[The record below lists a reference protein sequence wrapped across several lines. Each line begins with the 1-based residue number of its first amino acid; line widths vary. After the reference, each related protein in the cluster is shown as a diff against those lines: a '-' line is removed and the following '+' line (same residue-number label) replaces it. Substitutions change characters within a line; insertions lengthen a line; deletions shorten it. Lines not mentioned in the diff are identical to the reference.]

1 MSNDTTLTE
10 PMLWDEIMKA
20 LVYTMP
26 EQLFPL
32 IEEVYGITYPKGTSV
47 QFLSTEQPVFPNNTE
62 EAVTSQFMDLSV
74 LIAGTDYYHI
84 ECQMKNDHQMV
95 IRMLSYD
102 LHFAMQHCET
112 EQDATGEMILHFP
125 RSVVLYP
132 EKNGKIPDRLRCRII
147 FQDDSEHTYQVPT
160 VKMQDYSLEEI
171 QKKHLILFIP
181 YVLLRLRP
189 QLESHQGINKE
200 ELTFLVNSVIV
211 ILNEE
216 VQLGNIT
223 ELQQKDIL
231 ELFNRASKKIF
242 THYPEYRREVSS
254 MTELKIKTLSMQ
266 LAEKDA
272 ALAEQEATLAE
283 QKAALAEK
291 DAELADKDAELA
303 DKDAEL
309 ADKNAELADKDAII
323 AALKMQLSALQ

>member
-1 MSNDTTLTE
+1 MSKDTTLTE

-62 EAVTSQFMDLSV
+62 EAFISQFMDLSV

-102 LHFAMQHCET
+102 LHFAMQHCEA
-112 EQDATGEMILHFP
+112 EQDATGEMILRFP

-160 VKMQDYSLEEI
+160 VKMQDYSMEEI
-171 QKKHLILFIP
+171 QKKHLILFLP

-189 QLESHQGINKE
+189 QLESRNRINKE
-200 ELTFLVNSVIV
+200 ELTSLVNSVIV

-242 THYPEYRREVSS
+242 THYPEYQREVSS

-266 LAEKDA
+266 LAEKD
-272 ALAEQEATLAE
+272 EQ
-283 QKAALAEK
+283 LAEK
-291 DAELADKDAELA
+291 DEQLAAYKTELADKE
-303 DKDAEL
+303 
-309 ADKNAELADKDAII
+309 AII
-323 AALKMQLSALQ
+323 AELKKQLTALR

>member
-32 IEEVYGITYPKGTSV
+32 IEEVYGITYPKGTSI

-74 LIAGTDYYHI
+74 LINGTDYYHI

-112 EQDATGEMILHFP
+112 EQDAAGEMILRFP

-132 EKNGKIPDRLRCRII
+132 EKNRKIPDRLRCRII

-160 VKMQDYSLEEI
+160 VKMQDYTLEEI
-171 QKKHLILFIP
+171 QQKHLILFIP

-189 QLESHQGINKE
+189 QLESRNGIKKE
-200 ELTFLVNSVIV
+200 ELTSIVNSVIV

-231 ELFNRASKKIF
+231 ELFTRASKKIF

-266 LAEKDA
+266 LAE
-272 ALAEQEATLAE
+272 QEAALAE

-291 DAELADKDAELA
+291 DAEI
-303 DKDAEL
+303 

>member
-1 MSNDTTLTE
+1 MPKDTTLTE

-32 IEEVYGITYPKGTSV
+32 IEEVYGITYPKGTAV

-62 EAVTSQFMDLSV
+62 EAFTSQFMDLSV

-112 EQDATGEMILHFP
+112 EQDATGEMILRFP

-160 VKMQDYSLEEI
+160 MRMQDYSMEEI
-171 QKKHLILFIP
+171 QRKHLILFLP
-181 YVLLRLRP
+181 YILLRLRP
-189 QLESHQGINKE
+189 QLESHNGINKE
-200 ELTFLVNSVIV
+200 ELTSLVNSVIV
-211 ILNEE
+211 ILNKE

-242 THYPEYRREVSS
+242 THYPEYQREVSS

-266 LAEKDA
+266 LAEKDEQLATYKAELADRDA
-272 ALAEQEATLAE
+272 A
-283 QKAALAEK
+283 
-291 DAELADKDAELA
+291 LADKDAELA
-303 DKDAEL
+303 DKDA
-309 ADKNAELADKDAII
+309 KLADKDAELIALKKQL
-323 AALKMQLSALQ
+323 AALQ

>member
-1 MSNDTTLTE
+1 MSKDTTLTE

-62 EAVTSQFMDLSV
+62 ESFTSQFMDLSV
-74 LIAGTDYYHI
+74 LVAGTDYYHI

-102 LHFAMQHCET
+102 LHFAMQHCEA
-112 EQDATGEMILHFP
+112 EQDATGEMILRFP

-160 VKMQDYSLEEI
+160 VKMQDYSMEEI
-171 QKKHLILFIP
+171 QKKHLILFLP

-189 QLESHQGINKE
+189 QLESRNRINKE
-200 ELTFLVNSVIV
+200 ELTSLVNSVIV

-242 THYPEYRREVSS
+242 THYPDYQREVSS

-266 LAEKDA
+266 LAEKD
-272 ALAEQEATLAE
+272 EQ
-283 QKAALAEK
+283 LAEK
-291 DAELADKDAELA
+291 DEQLAAYKTELADKE
-303 DKDAEL
+303 
-309 ADKNAELADKDAII
+309 AII
-323 AALKMQLSALQ
+323 AELKKQLTALR

>member
-1 MSNDTTLTE
+1 MSKDTTLTE

-32 IEEVYGITYPKGTSV
+32 IEEVYGITYPKGTTV
-47 QFLSTEQPVFPNNTE
+47 QFLSTEQPVFPNNAAE
-62 EAVTSQFMDLSV
+62 SFTSQFMDLSV

-112 EQDATGEMILHFP
+112 EQDAAGEMILRFP

-132 EKNGKIPDRLRCRII
+132 EKNGKIPDRLCCRII

-160 VKMQDYSLEEI
+160 VKMQDYSMEEI
-171 QKKHLILFIP
+171 QRKHLILFLP

-189 QLESHQGINKE
+189 QLESHNGINKE
-200 ELTFLVNSVIV
+200 ELTSLVNSVIV

-216 VQLGNIT
+216 VQLENIT

-242 THYPEYRREVSS
+242 THYPEYQREVSS

-266 LAEKDA
+266 LAEQE
-272 ALAEQEATLAE
+272 EQLAE
-283 QKAALAEK
+283 QKEQLAEQK
-291 DAELADKDAELA
+291 EQLAAYKT
-303 DKDAEL
+303 
-309 ADKNAELADKDAII
+309 ELADKDAII
-323 AALKMQLSALQ
+323 AALKKQLALQ

>member
-1 MSNDTTLTE
+1 MPKDTTLTE

-62 EAVTSQFMDLSV
+62 EAFISQFMDLSV

-102 LHFAMQHCET
+102 LHFAMQHCEA
-112 EQDATGEMILHFP
+112 EQDATGEMILRFP

-160 VKMQDYSLEEI
+160 VKMQDYSMEEI
-171 QKKHLILFIP
+171 QKKHLILFLP

-189 QLESHQGINKE
+189 QLESRNRINKE
-200 ELTFLVNSVIV
+200 ELTSLVNSVIV

-242 THYPEYRREVSS
+242 THYPEYQREVSS

-266 LAEKDA
+266 LAEKD
-272 ALAEQEATLAE
+272 EQ
-283 QKAALAEK
+283 LAEK
-291 DAELADKDAELA
+291 DEQLAAYKTELADKE
-303 DKDAEL
+303 
-309 ADKNAELADKDAII
+309 AII
-323 AALKMQLSALQ
+323 AELKKQLTALR

>member
-1 MSNDTTLTE
+1 MSKDTTLTE

-62 EAVTSQFMDLSV
+62 EAFISQFMDLSV

-102 LHFAMQHCET
+102 LHFAMQHCEA
-112 EQDATGEMILHFP
+112 EQDATGEMILRFP

-160 VKMQDYSLEEI
+160 VKMQDYSMEEI
-171 QKKHLILFIP
+171 QKKHLILFLP

-189 QLESHQGINKE
+189 QLESRNRINKE
-200 ELTFLVNSVIV
+200 ELTSLVNSVIV

-216 VQLGNIT
+216 VQLENIT

-242 THYPEYRREVSS
+242 THYPEYQREVSS

-266 LAEKDA
+266 LAEQE
-272 ALAEQEATLAE
+272 EQ
-283 QKAALAEK
+283 LAEK
-291 DAELADKDAELA
+291 DEQLAAYKTELADKE
-303 DKDAEL
+303 
-309 ADKNAELADKDAII
+309 AII
-323 AALKMQLSALQ
+323 AELKKQLTALQ

>member
-1 MSNDTTLTE
+1 MSKDTTLTE

-62 EAVTSQFMDLSV
+62 EAFTSQFMDLSV
-74 LIAGTDYYHI
+74 LINGTDYYHI

-132 EKNGKIPDRLRCRII
+132 EKNGKIPDRLCCRII

-160 VKMQDYSLEEI
+160 VKMQDYSMEEI
-171 QKKHLILFIP
+171 QKKHLILFLP

-189 QLESHQGINKE
+189 QLESRNRINKE
-200 ELTFLVNSVIV
+200 ELTSLVNSVIV

-216 VQLGNIT
+216 VQWGNIT

-231 ELFNRASKKIF
+231 ELFTRASKKIF
-242 THYPEYRREVSS
+242 THYPEYQREVSS
-254 MTELKIKTLSMQ
+254 MTELKIKTL
-266 LAEKDA
+266 
-272 ALAEQEATLAE
+272 
-283 QKAALAEK
+283 
-291 DAELADKDAELA
+291 
-303 DKDAEL
+303 
-309 ADKNAELADKDAII
+309 
-323 AALKMQLSALQ
+323 

>member
-1 MSNDTTLTE
+1 MSKDTTLTE

-62 EAVTSQFMDLSV
+62 EAFISQFMDLSV

-102 LHFAMQHCET
+102 LHFAMQHCEA
-112 EQDATGEMILHFP
+112 EQDATGEMILRFP

-160 VKMQDYSLEEI
+160 VKMQDYSMEEI
-171 QKKHLILFIP
+171 QRKHLILFLP
-181 YVLLRLRP
+181 YILLRLRP
-189 QLESHQGINKE
+189 QLESHNGINKE
-200 ELTFLVNSVIV
+200 ELTSLVNSVIV

-242 THYPEYRREVSS
+242 THYPEYQREVSS

-266 LAEKDA
+266 LAEQEEQLATYKAELADRDA
-272 ALAEQEATLAE
+272 AI
-283 QKAALAEK
+283 
-291 DAELADKDAELA
+291 ADKDAELA
-303 DKDAEL
+303 DKDATI
-309 ADKNAELADKDAII
+309 ASQHAELI
-323 AALKMQLSALQ
+323 ALKKQYGLL

>member
-1 MSNDTTLTE
+1 MSKDTTLTE

-62 EAVTSQFMDLSV
+62 EAFTSQFMDLSV
-74 LIAGTDYYHI
+74 LINGTDYYHI

-102 LHFAMQHCET
+102 LHFAMQHCEA

-132 EKNGKIPDRLRCRII
+132 EKNGKIPDRLCCRII
-147 FQDDSEHTYQVPT
+147 FQDNSEHTYQVPT
-160 VKMQDYSLEEI
+160 VRMQDYSMEEI
-171 QKKHLILFIP
+171 QRKHLILFLP

-189 QLESHQGINKE
+189 QLESRNRINKE
-200 ELTFLVNSVIV
+200 ELTSLVNSVIV

-216 VQLGNIT
+216 VQWGNIT

-231 ELFNRASKKIF
+231 ELFTRASKKIF
-242 THYPEYRREVSS
+242 THYPEYQREVSS

-266 LAEKDA
+266 LAEKD
-272 ALAEQEATLAE
+272 EQLAE
-283 QKAALAEK
+283 QKEQLTAYK
-291 DAELADKDAELA
+291 AELADQAAELA
-303 DKDAEL
+303 E
-309 ADKNAELADKDAII
+309 KNAELI
-323 AALKMQLSALQ
+323 ALKKQLASLQ

>member
-1 MSNDTTLTE
+1 MPKDTTLTE

-62 EAVTSQFMDLSV
+62 EAFTSQFMDLSV
-74 LIAGTDYYHI
+74 LITGTDYYHI

-132 EKNGKIPDRLRCRII
+132 EKNGKIPDRLCCRII

-160 VKMQDYSLEEI
+160 VKMQDYSMEEI
-171 QKKHLILFIP
+171 QKKHLILFLP

-189 QLESHQGINKE
+189 QLESRNRINKE
-200 ELTFLVNSVIV
+200 ELTSLVNSVIV

-216 VQLGNIT
+216 VQWGNIT

-231 ELFNRASKKIF
+231 ELFTRASKKIF
-242 THYPEYRREVSS
+242 THYPEYQREVSS

-266 LAEKDA
+266 LAEKD
-272 ALAEQEATLAE
+272 EQLAE
-283 QKAALAEK
+283 QKEQLTAYK
-291 DAELADKDAELA
+291 AELADQAAELA
-303 DKDAEL
+303 E
-309 ADKNAELADKDAII
+309 KNAELI
-323 AALKMQLSALQ
+323 ALKKQLASLQ

>member
-1 MSNDTTLTE
+1 MKKDTTLTE

-26 EQLFPL
+26 EQFFPL
-32 IEEVYGITYPKGTSV
+32 IEEVYGITYPKGTTV

-62 EAVTSQFMDLSV
+62 ESLTSQFMDLSV
-74 LIAGTDYYHI
+74 LINGTDYYHI

-102 LHFAMQHCET
+102 LHFAMRHCTT

-132 EKNGKIPDRLRCRII
+132 EKNGKIPDKLCCRII
-147 FQDDSEHTYQVPT
+147 FQDSSEHVYQVPT
-160 VKMQDYSLEEI
+160 VKMQDYSTEEI
-171 QKKHLILFIP
+171 GRKHLILFLP
-181 YVLLRLRP
+181 YVLLSLRP
-189 QLESHQGINKE
+189 QLENRNGIHKE
-200 ELTFLVNSVIV
+200 ELTSLVNSVIV

-231 ELFNRASKKIF
+231 ELFTRASKKIF
-242 THYPEYRREVSS
+242 IHYPEYQREVSS

-266 LAEKDA
+266 LAEKDEK
-272 ALAEQEATLAE
+272 LAWQEKELAR
-283 QKAALAEK
+283 K
-291 DAELADKDAELA
+291 DAELANKDAEL
-303 DKDAEL
+303 
-309 ADKNAELADKDAII
+309 I
-323 AALKMQLSALQ
+323 ALKKQLALQK

>member
-231 ELFNRASKKIF
+231 ELFTRASKKIF
-242 THYPEYRREVSS
+242 THYPEYQREVSS

-272 ALAEQEATLAE
+272 ALAEQEAALAE

-291 DAELADKDAELA
+291 D
-303 DKDAEL
+303 
-309 ADKNAELADKDAII
+309 AELADKDAII

>member
-1 MSNDTTLTE
+1 MSKDTTLTE

-32 IEEVYGITYPKGTSV
+32 IEEVYGITYPKRTSV

-62 EAVTSQFMDLSV
+62 ESFTSQFMDLSV
-74 LIAGTDYYHI
+74 LVAGTDYYHI

-112 EQDATGEMILHFP
+112 EQDATGEMILRFP

-160 VKMQDYSLEEI
+160 VRMQDYSMEEI
-171 QKKHLILFIP
+171 QRKHLILFLP

-189 QLESHQGINKE
+189 QLEGHNGINKE
-200 ELTFLVNSVIV
+200 ELTSLVNSVIV
-211 ILNEE
+211 ILNKE

-242 THYPEYRREVSS
+242 THYPEYQREVSS

-266 LAEKDA
+266 LAEKD
-272 ALAEQEATLAE
+272 EQ
-283 QKAALAEK
+283 LAEK
-291 DAELADKDAELA
+291 DEQLAAYKTELADKE
-303 DKDAEL
+303 
-309 ADKNAELADKDAII
+309 AII
-323 AALKMQLSALQ
+323 AELKKQLTALR

>member
-1 MSNDTTLTE
+1 MSKDTTLTE

-32 IEEVYGITYPKGTSV
+32 IEEVYGITYPKGTTV
-47 QFLSTEQPVFPNNTE
+47 QFLSTEQPVFPSDTTE
-62 EAVTSQFMDLSV
+62 ALTSQFMDLSV
-74 LIAGTDYYHI
+74 LINGTDYYHI

-102 LHFAMQHCET
+102 LHFAMQHCGA
-112 EQDATGEMILHFP
+112 EQDAAGEMILHFP

-132 EKNGKIPDRLRCRII
+132 EKNGKIPDRLCCRII

-160 VKMQDYSLEEI
+160 VKMQDYSMEEI
-171 QKKHLILFIP
+171 QRKHLILFLP

-189 QLESHQGINKE
+189 QLESRNRINKE
-200 ELTFLVNSVIV
+200 ELTSLVNSVIV

-242 THYPEYRREVSS
+242 THYPEYQREVSS

-266 LAEKDA
+266 LAEKDEQ
-272 ALAEQEATLAE
+272 LAEKDEQLAE
-283 QKAALAEK
+283 QKEQLAAYK
-291 DAELADKDAELA
+291 TELADKDATIA
-303 DKDAEL
+303 SQHAEL
-309 ADKNAELADKDAII
+309 I
-323 AALKMQLSALQ
+323 ALKKQYGLL

>member
-47 QFLSTEQPVFPNNTE
+47 QFLSTEQPVFPSNTT
-62 EAVTSQFMDLSV
+62 EALTSQFMDLSV

-102 LHFAMQHCET
+102 LHFAMQHCEA

-231 ELFNRASKKIF
+231 ELFTRASKKIF
-242 THYPEYRREVSS
+242 THYPEYQREVSS

-266 LAEKDA
+266 LAE
-272 ALAEQEATLAE
+272 QEAALAE

-291 DAELADKDAELA
+291 DAEI
-303 DKDAEL
+303 

>member
-1 MSNDTTLTE
+1 MSKDTTLTE

-62 EAVTSQFMDLSV
+62 EAFISQFMDLSV

-102 LHFAMQHCET
+102 LHFAMQHCEA
-112 EQDATGEMILHFP
+112 EQDATGEMILRFP

-147 FQDDSEHTYQVPT
+147 FQDDSEHTCQVPT
-160 VKMQDYSLEEI
+160 VKMQDYSMEEI
-171 QKKHLILFIP
+171 QKKHLILFLP

-189 QLESHQGINKE
+189 QLESRNRINKE
-200 ELTFLVNSVIV
+200 ELTSFVNSVIV

-242 THYPEYRREVSS
+242 THYPEYQREVSS

-266 LAEKDA
+266 LAEKDEQLA
-272 ALAEQEATLAE
+272 AYKT
-283 QKAALAEK
+283 
-291 DAELADKDAELA
+291 ELADKE
-303 DKDAEL
+303 
-309 ADKNAELADKDAII
+309 AII
-323 AALKMQLSALQ
+323 AELKKQLTASR

>member
-1 MSNDTTLTE
+1 MSKDTTLTE

-62 EAVTSQFMDLSV
+62 EAFISQFMDLSV

-102 LHFAMQHCET
+102 LHFAMQHCEA
-112 EQDATGEMILHFP
+112 EQDATGEMILRFP

-160 VKMQDYSLEEI
+160 VKMQDYSMEKI
-171 QKKHLILFIP
+171 QKKHLILFLP

-189 QLESHQGINKE
+189 QLESRNRINKE
-200 ELTFLVNSVIV
+200 ELTSLVNSVIV

-242 THYPEYRREVSS
+242 THYPEYQREVSS

-266 LAEKDA
+266 LAEKD
-272 ALAEQEATLAE
+272 EQ
-283 QKAALAEK
+283 LAEK
-291 DAELADKDAELA
+291 DEQLAAYKTELADKE
-303 DKDAEL
+303 
-309 ADKNAELADKDAII
+309 AII
-323 AALKMQLSALQ
+323 AELKKQLTALR

>member
-1 MSNDTTLTE
+1 MSKDTTLTE

-62 EAVTSQFMDLSV
+62 EAFISQFMDLSV

-112 EQDATGEMILHFP
+112 EQDATGEMILRFP

-160 VKMQDYSLEEI
+160 VKMQDYSMEEI
-171 QKKHLILFIP
+171 QKKHLILFLP

-189 QLESHQGINKE
+189 QLESRNRINKE
-200 ELTFLVNSVIV
+200 ELTSLVNSVIV

-242 THYPEYRREVSS
+242 THYPEYQREVSS

-266 LAEKDA
+266 LAEKD
-272 ALAEQEATLAE
+272 EQ
-283 QKAALAEK
+283 LAEK
-291 DAELADKDAELA
+291 DEQLAAYKTKLADKE
-303 DKDAEL
+303 
-309 ADKNAELADKDAII
+309 AII
-323 AALKMQLSALQ
+323 AELKKQLTALR

>member
-1 MSNDTTLTE
+1 MSKDTTLTE

-62 EAVTSQFMDLSV
+62 EAFISQFMDLSV

-102 LHFAMQHCET
+102 LHFAMQHCEA
-112 EQDATGEMILHFP
+112 EQDATGEMILRFP

-160 VKMQDYSLEEI
+160 VKMQDYSMEEI
-171 QKKHLILFIP
+171 QKKHLILFLP

-189 QLESHQGINKE
+189 QLESRNRINKE
-200 ELTFLVNSVIV
+200 ELTSLVNSVIV

-242 THYPEYRREVSS
+242 THYPEYQREVSS

-266 LAEKDA
+266 LAEKDEQLATYKAELADRDA
-272 ALAEQEATLAE
+272 A
-283 QKAALAEK
+283 
-291 DAELADKDAELA
+291 LADKDAELIA
-303 DKDAEL
+303 LKKQL
-309 ADKNAELADKDAII
+309 
-323 AALKMQLSALQ
+323 AALQ

>member
-1 MSNDTTLTE
+1 MPKDTTLTE

-32 IEEVYGITYPKGTSV
+32 IEEVYGITYPKGTTV

-62 EAVTSQFMDLSV
+62 EAFTSQFMDLSV

-112 EQDATGEMILHFP
+112 EQDAAGEMILHFP

-147 FQDDSEHTYQVPT
+147 FQDNSEHTYQVPT
-160 VKMQDYSLEEI
+160 VKMQDYSMEEI
-171 QKKHLILFIP
+171 QRKHLILFLP

-189 QLESHQGINKE
+189 QLENHNGIKKE
-200 ELTFLVNSVIV
+200 ELTSLVNSVIV

-216 VQLGNIT
+216 VQLENIT
-223 ELQQKDIL
+223 EL
-231 ELFNRASKKIF
+231 
-242 THYPEYRREVSS
+242 SS
-254 MTELKIKTLSMQ
+254 H
-266 LAEKDA
+266 
-272 ALAEQEATLAE
+272 
-283 QKAALAEK
+283 
-291 DAELADKDAELA
+291 
-303 DKDAEL
+303 
-309 ADKNAELADKDAII
+309 
-323 AALKMQLSALQ
+323 

>member
-47 QFLSTEQPVFPNNTE
+47 QFLSTEQPVFPSNTT
-62 EAVTSQFMDLSV
+62 EALTSQFMDLSI

-102 LHFAMQHCET
+102 LHFAMQHCAT
-112 EQDATGEMILHFP
+112 EQDATGEMILRFP

-132 EKNGKIPDRLRCRII
+132 EKNQKIPDRLRCRII
-147 FQDDSEHTYQVPT
+147 FQDSSEHTYQVPT

-189 QLESHQGINKE
+189 QLESRHGINKE
-200 ELTFLVNSVIV
+200 ELTSLVNSVIV

-216 VQLGNIT
+216 VRFGNIT

-231 ELFNRASKKIF
+231 ELFTRASKKIF
-242 THYPEYRREVSS
+242 THYPEYQREVSS

-266 LAEKDA
+266 LAE
-272 ALAEQEATLAE
+272 QE
-283 QKAALAEK
+283 AALAEK
-291 DAELADKDAELA
+291 DAKLADQAA
-303 DKDAEL
+303 T
-309 ADKNAELADKDAII
+309 I
-323 AALKMQLSALQ
+323 AALKKQLALQK

>member
-1 MSNDTTLTE
+1 MSKDTTLTE

-32 IEEVYGITYPKGTSV
+32 IEEVYGITYPKGTTV
-47 QFLSTEQPVFPNNTE
+47 QLLSTEQPVFPNNTE
-62 EAVTSQFMDLSV
+62 ESFTSQFMDLSV

-102 LHFAMQHCET
+102 LHFAMQHCEA

-132 EKNGKIPDRLRCRII
+132 EKNGKIPDKLRCRII
-147 FQDDSEHTYQVPT
+147 FQDNSEHTYQVPT
-160 VKMQDYSLEEI
+160 VRMQDYSMEEI
-171 QKKHLILFIP
+171 QRKHLILFLP

-189 QLESHQGINKE
+189 QLESRNGIKKE
-200 ELTFLVNSVIV
+200 ELTSLVNSVIV

-216 VQLGNIT
+216 VQLENIT

-266 LAEKDA
+266 LAEKD
-272 ALAEQEATLAE
+272 EQLAE
-283 QKAALAEK
+283 QKERLEEQAVELAEQAATIAK
-291 DAELADKDAELA
+291 LKKQLAD
-303 DKDAEL
+303 
-309 ADKNAELADKDAII
+309 
-323 AALKMQLSALQ
+323 LQ

>member
-1 MSNDTTLTE
+1 
-10 PMLWDEIMKA
+10 
-20 LVYTMP
+20 
-26 EQLFPL
+26 
-32 IEEVYGITYPKGTSV
+32 
-47 QFLSTEQPVFPNNTE
+47 
-62 EAVTSQFMDLSV
+62 QFMDLSV
-74 LIAGTDYYHI
+74 LINGTDYYHI

-112 EQDATGEMILHFP
+112 EQDAAGEMILRFP

-132 EKNGKIPDRLRCRII
+132 EKNRKIPDRLRCRII
-147 FQDDSEHTYQVPT
+147 FQDGSEHTYQVPT
-160 VKMQDYSLEEI
+160 VKMQDYTLEEI
-171 QKKHLILFIP
+171 QQKHLILFIP

-189 QLESHQGINKE
+189 QLESRNGIRKE
-200 ELTFLVNSVIV
+200 ELTSLVNSVIV

-216 VQLGNIT
+216 VQLRNIT

-266 LAEKDA
+266 LAEKDEQ
-272 ALAEQEATLAE
+272 LAEQNERLAE
-283 QKAALAEK
+283 QDEQLAAYK
-291 DAELADKDAELA
+291 TELADKDATIA
-303 DKDAEL
+303 SQHAEL
-309 ADKNAELADKDAII
+309 T
-323 AALKMQLSALQ
+323 ALKRQYGLL

>member
-1 MSNDTTLTE
+1 MSKDTTLTE

-62 EAVTSQFMDLSV
+62 EAFISQFMDLSV

-102 LHFAMQHCET
+102 LHFAMQHCEA
-112 EQDATGEMILHFP
+112 EQDATGEMILRFP

-160 VKMQDYSLEEI
+160 VRMQDYSMEEI
-171 QKKHLILFIP
+171 QRKHLILFLP
-181 YVLLRLRP
+181 YILLRLRP
-189 QLESHQGINKE
+189 QLESHNGINKE
-200 ELTFLVNSVIV
+200 ELTSLVNSVIV

-242 THYPEYRREVSS
+242 THYPEYQREVSS

-266 LAEKDA
+266 LAEQEEQ
-272 ALAEQEATLAE
+272 LATY
-283 QKAALAEK
+283 K
-291 DAELADKDAELA
+291 AELADQAATIADKDAELA
-303 DKDAEL
+303 DKDATIASQH
-309 ADKNAELADKDAII
+309 ADLI
-323 AALKMQLSALQ
+323 ALKKQYGLL

>member
-1 MSNDTTLTE
+1 
-10 PMLWDEIMKA
+10 
-20 LVYTMP
+20 

-231 ELFNRASKKIF
+231 ELFTRASKKIF
-242 THYPEYRREVSS
+242 THYPEYQREVSS

-272 ALAEQEATLAE
+272 ALAEQEAALAE

-291 DAELADKDAELA
+291 D
-303 DKDAEL
+303 
-309 ADKNAELADKDAII
+309 AELADKDAII

>member
-112 EQDATGEMILHFP
+112 EQDAAGEMILHFP

-160 VKMQDYSLEEI
+160 VKMQDYSMEEI
-171 QKKHLILFIP
+171 QRKHLILFIP

-189 QLESHQGINKE
+189 QLESRNGIRKE
-200 ELTFLVNSVIV
+200 ELTSLVNSVIV

-216 VQLGNIT
+216 VQLRNIT

-266 LAEKDA
+266 LAE
-272 ALAEQEATLAE
+272 QEAALAE

-291 DAELADKDAELA
+291 DAELADKDAMI
-303 DKDAEL
+303 AEL
-309 ADKNAELADKDAII
+309 KKQL
-323 AALKMQLSALQ
+323 AALQ

>member
-1 MSNDTTLTE
+1 MSKDTTLTE

-26 EQLFPL
+26 EQLFPF

-62 EAVTSQFMDLSV
+62 EAFTSQFMDLSV
-74 LIAGTDYYHI
+74 LINGTDYYHI

-102 LHFAMQHCET
+102 LHFAMQHCEA

-132 EKNGKIPDRLRCRII
+132 EKNGKIPDKLRCRII
-147 FQDDSEHTYQVPT
+147 FQDNSEHTYQVPT
-160 VKMQDYSLEEI
+160 VRMQDYSMEEI
-171 QKKHLILFIP
+171 QRKHLILFLP

-189 QLESHQGINKE
+189 QLESRNRINKE
-200 ELTFLVNSVIV
+200 ELTSLVNFVIV

-231 ELFNRASKKIF
+231 ELFTRASKKIF
-242 THYPEYRREVSS
+242 THYPEYQREVSS

-266 LAEKDA
+266 LAEQEEQLAEKNEQ
-272 ALAEQEATLAE
+272 LAEQEEQLATY
-283 QKAALAEK
+283 KT
-291 DAELADKDAELA
+291 ELADKDAALA
-303 DKDAEL
+303 DQAATIASQHAEL
-309 ADKNAELADKDAII
+309 I
-323 AALKMQLSALQ
+323 ALKKQYGLL

>member
-1 MSNDTTLTE
+1 MSKDTTLTE

-62 EAVTSQFMDLSV
+62 EAFTSQFMDLSV
-74 LIAGTDYYHI
+74 LINGTDYYHI

-102 LHFAMQHCET
+102 LHFAMQHCEA

-132 EKNGKIPDRLRCRII
+132 EKNGKIPDRLCCRII
-147 FQDDSEHTYQVPT
+147 FQDNSEHTYQVPT
-160 VKMQDYSLEEI
+160 VRMQDYSMEEI
-171 QKKHLILFIP
+171 QRKHLILFLP

-189 QLESHQGINKE
+189 QLESRNRINKE
-200 ELTFLVNSVIV
+200 ELTSLVNSVIV

-216 VQLGNIT
+216 VQLENIT

-242 THYPEYRREVSS
+242 THYPEYQREVSS

-266 LAEKDA
+266 LAEKDEQ
-272 ALAEQEATLAE
+272 LAEKDEQLAE
-283 QKAALAEK
+283 QKEQLAAYK
-291 DAELADKDAELA
+291 TELADKDATIA
-303 DKDAEL
+303 SQHAEL
-309 ADKNAELADKDAII
+309 I
-323 AALKMQLSALQ
+323 ALKKQYGLL

>member
-1 MSNDTTLTE
+1 MSKDTTLTE

-32 IEEVYGITYPKGTSV
+32 IEEVYGITYPKGTTV
-47 QFLSTEQPVFPNNTE
+47 QFLSTEQPVFPSDTTE
-62 EAVTSQFMDLSV
+62 ALTSQFMDLSV
-74 LIAGTDYYHI
+74 LINGTDYYHI

-102 LHFAMQHCET
+102 LHFAMQHYEA

-132 EKNGKIPDRLRCRII
+132 EKNGKIPDWLRCRII

-160 VKMQDYSLEEI
+160 VKMQDYSMEEI
-171 QKKHLILFIP
+171 QRKHLILFLP

-189 QLESHQGINKE
+189 QLESRNGIKKE
-200 ELTFLVNSVIV
+200 ELTSLVNSVIL

-242 THYPEYRREVSS
+242 THYPEYQREVSS
-254 MTELKIKTLSMQ
+254 MTELKIKTLSMRLAEQEEQ
-266 LAEKDA
+266 LAEKD
-272 ALAEQEATLAE
+272 EQLAE
-283 QKAALAEK
+283 QKQQLAAYK
-291 DAELADKDAELA
+291 TELADKE
-303 DKDAEL
+303 
-309 ADKNAELADKDAII
+309 AII
-323 AALKMQLSALQ
+323 AELKKQLTALR